1 MKEGFTVLEM
11 ILVLLV
17 ITIIVLI
24 TIPNIAEKKKII
36 DNVGCKALIEV
47 VNSQILTY
55 ELDGKKVNDIQQLVD
70 AGLITQAQT
79 TCPSGA
85 RIVIENGQ
93 AKVK

>member
-1 MKEGFTVLEM
+1 MKKGFTVLEM

-24 TIPNIAEKKKII
+24 TIPNIAQKKKII

-55 ELDGKKVNDIQQLVD
+55 ELNGDKVSDIQQLVE
-70 AGLITQAQT
+70 AGLITQGQT
-79 TCPSGA
+79 TCPNGQQ
-85 RIVIENGQ
+85 IVIENGQ
-93 AKVK
+93 AKAK

>member
-1 MKEGFTVLEM
+1 MKKGFTVLEM

-24 TIPNIAEKKKII
+24 TITNIAEKKRII

-55 ELDGKKVNDIQQLVD
+55 ELNGNRVSDIQQLVE

-79 TCPSGA
+79 VCPNGSK
-85 RIVIENGQ
+85 IVIENGQ
-93 AKVK
+93 ATVK